1 MHRHFRPAAAL
12 PGALAAVLLAAPVR
26 AQEGAGSTGAT
37 VLQLTPGARAA
48 ALSGAY
54 TSATGD
60 ADVVFYNPAGLAS
73 LRRGASFSYERFVED
88 ISLGSLSGA
97 FRAGSLS
104 IGAGLA
110 YLNGGSVRE
119 VIPDPVFGGQR
130 GTETGSTASESEAA
144 GRLSASLPLRDGR
157 LRLGA
162 GAGFVSSSIA
172 GETSSAPIFDLGAQ
186 ASVAPALTVGAALR
200 NLGGSLSGD
209 AGRLP
214 SEARIGATFQAGGQR
229 GLGLLVA
236 ADYVQRLKE
245 KTGGLA
251 AGVEAGLLP
260 GGASRFGA
268 VGRVGYSTDQSDG
281 GLGPLEIGGGISLG
295 ALALDYTYRNLDFF
309 GAVHRF
315 GVRWSRPLVP

>member
-1 MHRHFRPAAAL
+1 MHRHLRPAATL
-12 PGALAAVLLAAPVR
+12 SGALAAVLLAAPAG
-26 AQEGAGSTGAT
+26 AQQGAGSTGAT
-37 VLQLTPGARAA
+37 VLQLTPGSRAA

-73 LRRGASFSYERFVED
+73 LRTGASFSYERFVED
-88 ISLGSLSGA
+88 IALGSLSGA

-110 YLNGGSVRE
+110 YLNAGSVRE
-119 VIPDPVFGGQR
+119 VIPDPIFGGER
-130 GTETGSTASESEAA
+130 GNETGNTVSESEAA
-144 GRLSASLPLRDGR
+144 GRLSASLPLREGR

-186 ASVAPALTVGAALR
+186 ASVSSALGVGAALR

-214 SEARIGATFQAGGQR
+214 SEARLGATFQAGGAG
-229 GLGLLVA
+229 GLGFLVA

-245 KTGGLA
+245 KTGGLV

-315 GVRWSRPLVP
+315 GVRWSRPLVR